1 MLGVESMSI
10 TNLVGLRARG
20 RAGPYGCGAA
30 VLACVVLGAGRA
42 LAADGGAAPSEA
54 LFLAQIVVLMLS
66 GRLLGEAMLRIGQPA
81 VMGQLLAG
89 VILGPSLFGLVWPDL
104 QHALF
109 PNTPAQKSML
119 DAISQ
124 FGILLLLLLTGMET
138 DLKLVRKVGAAAISV
153 SLTGVAV
160 PFACGVA
167 LGEFLPDSLLPRPDQ
182 RLLTSLFLGTALSIS
197 SIKIVAA
204 IVRDMKFTR
213 RNLGQVIV
221 ASAILEDSIG
231 WIIIAITFSLAQAGA
246 IDILSVAKSVLGA
259 TAFIAVSLT
268 LGRRVVFWLI
278 RWANDSFE
286 SEFAVITM
294 ILGVMGLM
302 ALTTHA
308 IGVHT
313 VLGAFVSGI
322 LIGESPILTRHIDQQ
337 LRGLIMAFFMPVFF
351 GAAGLSA
358 DLTILTSTTLLLM
371 TLGLIAIASV
381 GKFAGAFIGGE
392 IGGLSRA
399 ESLAIACGMNARGST
414 EVIVASI
421 GLAMGALSQNLFTMI
436 VAMAITT
443 TMAMPPMLRWALA
456 RVPLGKAEKER
467 LEREEIEAKGFV
479 PNLERLLLAVDHGP
493 NGKFASRLAG
503 LLAGQRGIPITV
515 LPLAA
520 DAGRGPR
527 KESSKET
534 KSEAKSETKSETKS
548 DTKTDTKSDA
558 KKTPQ
563 KNGARNGDQA
573 PPTGAEAAKETVKA
587 AAEDTRKAQPKED
600 EPAPVDVTVRIFDV
614 AATEA
619 VAEEAEKGYDLMF
632 VGLENPRTKGGAF
645 HKEIDRIAAAFQGPL
660 AIVAAQGTHLK
671 QPEQSPLN
679 ILVPVNG
686 TEVSRRAAELA
697 IAMARAFEAPITA
710 LYVSGAKRDARGRRG
725 GGTRER
731 AQEQAILKEIVVL
744 ADQYDQE
751 VATRV
756 RADQSPDE
764 AVLTEAKREGHNLII
779 MGVSRR
785 PGDSLFFGETAAGIF
800 EKSPISVVLLSS

>member
-1 MLGVESMSI
+1 MSI
-10 TNLVGLRARG
+10 SNPVRLRARG
-20 RAGPYGCGAA
+20 RGSGGSYACGAA
-30 VLACVVLGAGRA
+30 VLLVGVF
-42 LAADGGAAPSEA
+42 ADA

-89 VILGPSLFGLVWPDL
+89 VILGPSLLGLVWPDL

-109 PNTPAQKSML
+109 PGTPAQKSML
-119 DAISQ
+119 DAVSQ

-167 LGEFLPDSLLPRPDQ
+167 LGEFLPESLLPRPDQ

-231 WIIIAITFSLAQAGA
+231 WIIIAITFGLAQAGT
-246 IDILSVAKSVLGA
+246 IDVLNVAKSVLGA
-259 TAFIAVSLT
+259 AAFMAVSLT
-268 LGRRVVFWLI
+268 VGRRVVFWLI
-278 RWANDSFE
+278 RWANDSFA

-294 ILGVMGLM
+294 ILGIMGVM

-351 GAAGLSA
+351 GVAGLSA

-399 ESLAIACGMNARGST
+399 EALAIACGMNARGST

-456 RVPLGKAEKER
+456 RVPLGKDEKER
-467 LEREEIEAKGFV
+467 LEREEMEARGFV
-479 PNLERLLLAVDHGP
+479 PNLERLLLAVDHSP

-520 DAGRGPR
+520 ETGKGSK
-527 KESSKET
+527 KESSREA
-534 KSEAKSETKSETKS
+534 KSEVKSETKSETKS
-548 DTKTDTKSDA
+548 DA
-558 KKTPQ
+558 KKSAE
-563 KNGARNGDQA
+563 KSSLRNGDKEA
-573 PPTGAEAAKETVKA
+573 PAGADETKETVKA

-619 VAEEAEKGYDLMF
+619 VAEEAKKGYDLMF
-632 VGLENPRTKGGAF
+632 VGLENPRTKTGAF
-645 HKEIDRIAAAFQGPL
+645 HKEIDRIAAAFPGPL
-660 AIVAAQGTHLK
+660 AVVAAQGIHLK
-671 QPEQSPLN
+671 QPEQGPLN

-697 IAMARAFEAPITA
+697 IAVAHAFEAPITA

-725 GGTRER
+725 GGSRER
-731 AQEQAILKEIVVL
+731 AQEQAILKEIVLL
-744 ADQYDQE
+744 AEQYDQA

-764 AVLTEAKREGHNLII
+764 AVLTEAKRDGHNLII

-800 EKSPISVVLLSS
+800 EKSPISVVLVSS